1 MSVLCAP
8 RGATNPIHQAWSPK
22 SKAPHVWA
30 WVGLR
35 VPGTGPLAVGL
46 QAALA
51 VEWGSPQPPHLLVLP
66 PTHLHVNLYI

>member
-8 RGATNPIHQAWSPK
+8 RGATANPLFTRPGPPK

-30 WVGLR
+30 WGGLR

-66 PTHLHVNLYI
+66 QPTSM